1 MSVATARVDALH
13 QGAPSGF
20 LGEEWLTPV
29 QIARKSEYA
38 TDKPIRKAINSGELT
53 AARPLCR
60 RKRSLLADGLALR
73 VVARGPLKTIENRRR
88 VA

>member
-1 MSVATARVDALH
+1 MLRRHGWMPRVRARQAVFSD
-13 QGAPSGF
+13 
-20 LGEEWLTPV
+20 EEWLTPI

-53 AARPLCR
+53 AARPPCR
-60 RKRSLLADGLALR
+60 RKRPLLDNGPALR